1 MFKKVLGWFKRHW
14 ITIICTI
21 LAGVLGAFNF
31 YNLWSIGWY
40 HRPVLRLFWDGCLL
54 GLPLAVLTIG
64 AVLSGAQAGAI
75 VGGVGYLLFFLFN
88 LLYFILV
95 MIWNGCLIW

>member
-1 MFKKVLGWFKRHW
+1 MFKKVLGWFKKHW

-21 LAGVLGAFNF
+21 LAGVLGIFNF
-31 YNLWSIGWY
+31 NNLWSWGWY

-64 AVLSGAQAGAI
+64 AVLSGARAGAI
-75 VGGVGYLLFFLFN
+75 VGGVGYLLFFFCN
-88 LLYFILV
+88 PLYFILF
-95 MIWNGCLIW
+95 W